1 MKQQTI
7 QKKKLQIFWKMDN
20 KAIRLMIS
28 GGGTGGHVF
37 PAIAIAKAVQRIAPD
52 SEILFVGAK
61 GKMEMEKVPQAG
73 FRIEGL
79 WISGL
84 QRRLTVKN
92 FSFPFKVVSSLVRSR
107 GLITNF
113 KPDVVVGVGGFA
125 SGPLLR
131 VATQMRIPTLIQEQN
146 SFPGIT
152 NKILSKRV
160 NKICVAYEGMEKFFP
175 KNKIVITGNP
185 VRNEMVSIDGKQ
197 AEAREFFGLN
207 DHQPVILVVGGS
219 LGARTVNEAI
229 KENLKMFADSGFQ
242 LIWQT
247 GKGYYETAIQNVRN
261 FAENTYSVFDFIS
274 RMDLAYAAADLII
287 SRAGAIAIS
296 ELCIVGKPVI
306 IVPSPFVAEDHQ
318 TKNAMALVQT
328 NAAIM
333 VKDAELMQILGNTVA
348 EVISNKSK
356 QSELSNNIKKLAH
369 ENAADAIAEEIYKLI
384 RK

>member
-1 MKQQTI
+1 
-7 QKKKLQIFWKMDN
+7 
-20 KAIRLMIS
+20 MIS

-73 FRIEGL
+73 FRIEGM

-92 FSFPFKVVSSLVRSR
+92 LSFPFKVMSSLMKSR
-107 GLITNF
+107 TLINKF
-113 KPDVVVGVGGFA
+113 KPDVAVGVGGFA

-131 VATQMRIPTLIQEQN
+131 VATQMGIPSLIQEQN

-175 KNKIVITGNP
+175 KEKIIITGNP
-185 VRNEMVSIDGKQ
+185 VRKEMVSIEGKD

-207 DHQPVILVVGGS
+207 SHQPVVLIVGGS
-219 LGARTVNEAI
+219 LGARTINEGI
-229 KENLKMFADSGFQ
+229 KENLKMFSESGFQ

-247 GKGYYETAIQNVRN
+247 GNGYYETAMQSVKDIKENK
-261 FAENTYSVFDFIS
+261 FAVHNFIS

-296 ELCIVGKPVI
+296 ELCIIGKPVI

-333 VKDAELMQILGNTVA
+333 IKDADIMQKLGSTVKD
-348 EVISNKSK
+348 VIADKAWQN
-356 QSELSNNIKKLAH
+356 ELSNNIVKLAH
-369 ENAADAIAEEIYKLI
+369 LNAADTIAEEIFKLI
-384 RK
+384 RKKSGN